1 MAIDGPAA
9 ATARDPLAGKIP
21 VSVLTGFLGAGK
33 TTLLNRLL
41 KHPDMN
47 RVAVVINELGEVGID
62 NDLVAETSENVT
74 LLSNGCL
81 CCTVRTDLQET
92 LVDLFTRRR
101 RGEIADFDRVVVE
114 TTGLADPAPV
124 IQTLS
129 TDTLLSGQFRLDGVA
144 TLVDAVNGAASLDRQ
159 PEAVKQAAVADRIVV
174 TKSDLASQATLDA
187 LVARL
192 KALNPAAEL
201 ATAVMGDIDPAFITN
216 IGLRNA
222 RTDEQA
228 LARFL
233 GRDPATGDA
242 GGDAGVAY
250 LGGHLA
256 SRHDAAVKSFVMRAT
271 EPMRWSVFSAAM
283 ELLTALRGP
292 DLLRVKGIVNVEGKP
307 VVVQGVQHVFHPA
320 VTLARW
326 PSADQ
331 STRLVFITR
340 NIDQPTVE
348 ALFRAAEGLAPPA
361 AATPAG

>member
-1 MAIDGPAA
+1 MAIDAPAA

-174 TKSDLASQATLDA
+174 TKSDLASKETLDA

-192 KALNPAAEL
+192 KTLNPAAEL

-233 GRDPATGDA
+233 GRDPAAGDA
-242 GGDAGVAY
+242 GGAY

-256 SRHDAAVKSFVMRAT
+256 SRHDAAVKSFVLRFD
-271 EPMRWSVFSAAM
+271 EPMRWNVFSSAM
-283 ELLTALRGP
+283 ELLTSLRGP

-326 PSADQ
+326 PSEDR

-361 AATPAG
+361 AAPSA